1 MVEDAWSTIT
11 WEEEAKREVKVLE
24 SLAKKEEWLEEY
36 RTRMM
41 RLEVDLVVEM
51 AWEVHS
57 WTLWLSTWT
66 PADARIADTTKSTT
80 GDTTVWTTNKEEE
93 TSIAWSTWSI
103 SDQAR
108 GKKRRR
114 ERPDKIHN
122 WTRRC

>member
-1 MVEDAWSTIT
+1 
-11 WEEEAKREVKVLE
+11 
-24 SLAKKEEWLEEY
+24 
-36 RTRMM
+36 M
-41 RLEVDLVVEM
+41 RWPGKFTAGHYGCRLGPQL
-51 AWEVHS
+51 
-57 WTLWLSTWT
+57 
-66 PADARIADTTKSTT
+66 DARVPDTTKSTT

-114 ERPDKIHN
+114 ERPDKICN